1 MPMDDSYLILRNK
14 LNENSSKKEIQLD
27 DKMKKMMDYLIDDEI
42 SEPSNI
48 IADRIVSQYEE
59 EKGDITFGVVVENA
73 DRYYL
78 TYILIFDG
86 DKTYSN
92 VLLRKFDKD
101 KIMEAK
107 SYFMEL
113 KDMIVNNDLNKLSK
127 LIIDKL
133 Q

>member
-1 MPMDDSYLILRNK
+1 MKVEDSYIKLINK
-14 LNENSSKKEIQLD
+14 LKKYGKNNMVE
-27 DKMKKMMDYLIDDEI
+27 IDDNMKI
-42 SEPSNI
+42 MLNYLVDNNCDDYTSL
-48 IADRIVSQYEE
+48 IANRIVSQYEE
-59 EKGDITFGVVVENA
+59 TKDDITFGVVVENA
-73 DRYYL
+73 DSYYL
-78 TYILIFDG
+78 TYILIFEK

-113 KDMIVNNDLNKLSK
+113 KDMIINNDLNKLSH

-133 Q
+133 

>member
-1 MPMDDSYLILRNK
+1 MKVEDSYIKLINK
-14 LNENSSKKEIQLD
+14 LKKYGKNNMIEID
-27 DKMKKMMDYLIDDEI
+27 DNMKKMLNYLVNNNCDDYTSLIA
-42 SEPSNI
+42 N
-48 IADRIVSQYEE
+48 RIVSQYEE
-59 EKGDITFGVVVENA
+59 TKDDITFGVVVENA
-73 DRYYL
+73 DSYYL
-78 TYILIFDG
+78 TYILIFEK

-113 KDMIVNNDLNKLSK
+113 KDMIINNDLNKLSH

-133 Q
+133 

>member
-1 MPMDDSYLILRNK
+1 MKVEDSYIKLINK
-14 LNENSSKKEIQLD
+14 LKKYGKNNMIEID
-27 DKMKKMMDYLIDDEI
+27 DNMKKMLNYLVDNNCDDYTSLIA
-42 SEPSNI
+42 N
-48 IADRIVSQYEE
+48 RIVSQYEE
-59 EKGDITFGVVVENA
+59 TKDDITFGVVVENA
-73 DRYYL
+73 DSYYF
-78 TYILIFDG
+78 TYILIFEK

-113 KDMIVNNDLNKLSK
+113 KDMIINNDLNKLSH

-133 Q
+133 

>member
-1 MPMDDSYLILRNK
+1 MKVKDSYIKLINK
-14 LNENSSKKEIQLD
+14 LKKYGKNNMVEID
-27 DKMKKMMDYLIDDEI
+27 DNMKKMLNYLVDNNCDDYTSLIA
-42 SEPSNI
+42 N
-48 IADRIVSQYEE
+48 RIVSQYEE
-59 EKGDITFGVVVENA
+59 TKDDITFGVVVENA
-73 DRYYL
+73 DSYYL
-78 TYILIFDG
+78 TYILIFEK

-113 KDMIVNNDLNKLSK
+113 KDMIINNDLNKLSH

-133 Q
+133 

>member
-1 MPMDDSYLILRNK
+1 MKVEDQYIKLINK
-14 LNENSSKKEIQLD
+14 LKKYGKNNMIEID
-27 DKMKKMMDYLIDDEI
+27 DNMKKMLNYLVDNNCDDYTSLIA
-42 SEPSNI
+42 N
-48 IADRIVSQYEE
+48 RIVSQYEE
-59 EKGDITFGVVVENA
+59 TKDDITFGVVVENA
-73 DRYYL
+73 DSYYL
-78 TYILIFDG
+78 TYILIFEK

-113 KDMIVNNDLNKLSK
+113 KDMIINNDLNKLSH

-133 Q
+133 

>member
-1 MPMDDSYLILRNK
+1 MKVEDQYIKLINK
-14 LNENSSKKEIQLD
+14 LKKYGKNNMVE
-27 DKMKKMMDYLIDDEI
+27 IDDNMKI
-42 SEPSNI
+42 MLNYLVDNNCDDYTSL
-48 IADRIVSQYEE
+48 IANRIVSQYEE
-59 EKGDITFGVVVENA
+59 TKDDITFGVVVENA
-73 DRYYL
+73 DSYYL
-78 TYILIFDG
+78 TYILIFEK

-113 KDMIVNNDLNKLSK
+113 KDMIINNDLNKLSH

-133 Q
+133 

>member
-1 MPMDDSYLILRNK
+1 MKVEDSYIKLINK
-14 LNENSSKKEIQLD
+14 LKKYGKNNMIEID
-27 DKMKKMMDYLIDDEI
+27 DNMKKMLNYLVDNNCDDYTSLIA
-42 SEPSNI
+42 N
-48 IADRIVSQYEE
+48 RIVSQYEE
-59 EKGDITFGVVVENA
+59 TKDDITFGVVVENA
-73 DRYYL
+73 DSYYL
-78 TYILIFDG
+78 TYILIFEK

-113 KDMIVNNDLNKLSK
+113 KDMIINNDLNKLSH

-133 Q
+133 